1 MWCFKPLNR
10 YRCKELDWIQGIL
23 IRIIC
28 VNKISDRRIPK
39 MINKSLMNF
48 ILIKICFSIPKKTKL
63 PIQRYKKYSTSVF
76 LSL

>member
-39 MINKSLMNF
+39 MINKSLMNI
-48 ILIKICFSIPKKTKL
+48 ILNKNMLFYSKKNQTTN
-63 PIQRYKKYSTSVF
+63 ST
-76 LSL
+76 L